1 MKRLETIVL
10 TDEEQKKLDAEMD
23 QMFLPL
29 WLARHAFTEWWNGTP
44 IKGGTLDREKLSE
57 ALRTVACS
65 YQQPVEYHWINVS
78 DRLPEEDKAD
88 PLGRRFSKDVLV
100 KMEGE
105 GAFSHR
111 ISKVRYYDGK
121 SPEWWTNGAK
131 VIAWMEIPK

>member
-1 MKRLETIVL
+1 MHKIVL

-23 QMFLPL
+23 QMLIPV

-65 YQQPVEYHWINVS
+65 HPQRAERPWIKAA
-78 DRLPEEDKAD
+78 DRLPEEDNVD

-105 GAFSHR
+105 GPFTYRVA
-111 ISKVRYYDGK
+111 KVRYYYDDEK
-121 SPEWWTNGAK
+121 PPEWWTNGVK
-131 VIAWMEIPK
+131 VVAWKEID